1 MIMKNKL
8 LKQTLVV
15 FTIFIIIGLGLTPV
29 TSSNK
34 IIEENE
40 EELNQL
46 TDYLIEILQSE
57 TTSETNVD
65 EIVNNIENIV
75 INDPTFLRK
84 TLVISQGWSY
94 DANIFKNSKLQIKN
108 DLFSF
113 WHYAQASKT
122 GRESKTIVIRS
133 NDLMSSK
140 TLEIYRGTQT
150 GFMLRPF
157 GLYCFQKKPVT
168 QLSYSL
174 FIGFASYVY
183 VTAQE
188 EIQVP
193 FSFPFQFPIPLP

>member
-1 MIMKNKL
+1 MKNKL

-40 EELNQL
+40 KELNQL
-46 TDYLIEILQSE
+46 TNYLIEILQSE
-57 TTSETNVD
+57 TPSETNVD
-65 EIVNNIENIV
+65 EIVNNIENMI
-75 INDPTFLRK
+75 IDDPTFLRK

-108 DLFSF
+108 ELFSF

-122 GRESKTIVIRS
+122 GRESKTIVIRP

-174 FIGFASYVY
+174 FIGFASYAY